1 MAGPLESMES
11 YRKAHAHG
19 RKQTAENVHRARNR
33 VSCPEIA
40 ETMEELDDKFKK
52 WKKVIAYLKN
62 IDSYDYGDAGMISI
76 LLDMVPDEVTR
87 EITTQHKTTGTG
99 AETLK
104 KIMIEVEKIIE
115 REKDRKKSRG
125 DRKPEPTKKKMVA
138 FAGPTEIED
147 LCQVC
152 WGPDANQ
159 GYGGYLMVAKRARD
173 EEDEDG
179 GSDKRT
185 KSDASGSG
193 ENPPKGKGKCGKG

>member
-1 MAGPLESMES
+1 M
-11 YRKAHAHG
+11 
-19 RKQTAENVHRARNR
+19 
-33 VSCPEIA
+33 
-40 ETMEELDDKFKK
+40 
-52 WKKVIAYLKN
+52 KN

-152 WGPDANQ
+152 GGPGCQPRVWRLLDGSQ
-159 GYGGYLMVAKRARD
+159 EGQRRGGRRGRV
-173 EEDEDG
+173 
-179 GSDKRT
+179 
-185 KSDASGSG
+185 
-193 ENPPKGKGKCGKG
+193 